1 MNDKMIEEN
10 VSLISEI
17 IIRVNDVDDTLI
29 GIISIKDNTIKS
41 CGCIACVNYILNI

>member
-1 MNDKMIEEN
+1 MIEEN

-29 GIISIKDNTIKS
+29 GIISIKDNTIKRF
-41 CGCIACVNYILNI
+41 GCIACVNYILNI

>member
-1 MNDKMIEEN
+1 MIEEN
-10 VSLISEI
+10 VSLISE

-29 GIISIKDNTIKS
+29 GIISIKDNTIKR

>member
-29 GIISIKDNTIKS
+29 GIISIKDNTIKRR
-41 CGCIACVNYILNI
+41 GCIACVNYILNI